1 MRWFFL
7 FLLIINVIYLGYE
20 INRGTRIYM
29 RNTTS
34 ALSIPA
40 DATRLQLISELDAP
54 AEIRIRAGTASGLE
68 ELDDVEIVL
77 TTNEELVA
85 ELPEIQPGESGAF
98 ASSIACFRYGPI
110 PDEQMVRGLYD
121 WFRSRDIE
129 ANIQYTEEQQ
139 RQMYWVYLS
148 PQQSR
153 ETALAVIQE
162 MESKGIGDF
171 RLISRGDL
179 ENAISL
185 GLYSSRDS
193 VNNRLQE
200 LNDKGYVPVV
210 VPYSNVTRIYWLDT
224 RITNSALSSDE
235 IYNGFPARYK
245 FVPVNCNDSSN
256 A

>member
-1 MRWFFL
+1 MRWL
-7 FLLIINVIYLGYE
+7 FLSLLVANVIYLGWE
-20 INRGTRIYM
+20 IDRGTKIYM

-40 DATRLQLISELDAP
+40 SASRLQLISEMESPPD
-54 AEIRIRAGTASGLE
+54 IRTRESSTGVE
-68 ELDDVEIVL
+68 NMQNVEIML
-77 TTNEELVA
+77 TTNEDLVA
-85 ELPEIQPGESGAF
+85 ELPEIRPGDTDQF
-98 ASSIACFRYGPI
+98 SSSVACFRYGPI

-121 WFRSRDIE
+121 WFRSRE
-129 ANIQYTEEQQ
+129 VAANIQYTEEQQ
-139 RQMYWVYLS
+139 SQMFWIYLA

-153 ETALAVIQE
+153 ETALEVIQE
-162 MESKGIGDF
+162 MQSKGIGDF

-185 GLYSSRDS
+185 GLYSSRSS

-200 LNDKGYVPVV
+200 LNEKGYVPIV
-210 VPYSNVTRIYWLDT
+210 VPYSNITRIYWLDT
-224 RITNSALSSDE
+224 RITASTLSMDE

-245 FVPVNCNDSSN
+245 YVPVNCNDTSS

>member
-1 MRWFFL
+1 MRWLFL
-7 FLLIINVIYLGYE
+7 FMLVSNVIYLGWE
-20 INRGTRIYM
+20 IDRGTRIYM
-29 RNTTS
+29 RNATS
-34 ALSIPA
+34 AISIPSS
-40 DATRLQLISELDAP
+40 ATRLQLISEMDATP
-54 AEIRIRAGTASGLE
+54 EVRNREGSTAGLE
-68 ELDDVEIVL
+68 DMDAVEIVL
-77 TTNEELVA
+77 TTNEDLMA
-85 ELPEIQPGESGAF
+85 ELPEIRPGESGPLT
-98 ASSIACFRYGPI
+98 SSIACFRYGPI

-121 WFRSRDIE
+121 WFRSRGIQ

-139 RQMYWVYLS
+139 RQMFWIYLA

-171 RLISRGDL
+171 RLINRGDL
-179 ENAISL
+179 QNAISL

-193 VNNRLQE
+193 VNNRLKE
-200 LNDKGYVPVV
+200 LNEKGYVPVV

-224 RITNSALSSDE
+224 RISDSALSTEE

-245 FVPVNCNDSSN
+245 YVPVSCNDTSG